1 MAASHFTRLNLVA
14 VVGED
19 FPAAHLQLLNERGV
33 DLEGLDQ
40 QEGETFFWRGRY
52 GADWGDAETL
62 ETQLNVFEHFQ
73 PTIPDSYQKSP
84 YLFLGNIH
92 PTLQLQVLEQVE
104 RPKLVGAD
112 TMNLWINHTRAEL
125 IKLLGELDLL
135 IINESEAKLLSGE
148 GNLFDAVDVIRSFG
162 PKHLVIKRGAY
173 GAILFHSEGTFF
185 SPAYPLR
192 ALTDPTGAGDS
203 FAAGFMGHI
212 AREDDCSFDMMK
224 RAVLTG
230 TVMASL
236 ACEGFSFD
244 EVISASPELITAR
257 IEKLTSLIQL

>member
-1 MAASHFTRLNLVA
+1 MTAQPVLIVGSVAFDDVETPAGRRERSLGGSANYFAMAASHFTRLNLVA

-73 PTIPDSYQKSP
+73 PTIPESYQKSP

-112 TMNLWINHTRAEL
+112 TMNL
-125 IKLLGELDLL
+125 
-135 IINESEAKLLSGE
+135 
-148 GNLFDAVDVIRSFG
+148 
-162 PKHLVIKRGAY
+162 
-173 GAILFHSEGTFF
+173 
-185 SPAYPLR
+185 
-192 ALTDPTGAGDS
+192 
-203 FAAGFMGHI
+203 
-212 AREDDCSFDMMK
+212 
-224 RAVLTG
+224 
-230 TVMASL
+230 
-236 ACEGFSFD
+236 
-244 EVISASPELITAR
+244 
-257 IEKLTSLIQL
+257 